1 MMNLDNIS
9 KSLENVLFKD
19 FNQYI
24 EEILLTF
31 LLPQSTIKR
40 LFSKT
45 ESNFKNESI
54 EVYRR
59 AIFINN
65 IELLDKDSFQKL
77 ESNLSSV
84 YRLIILVNRDRI
96 ICKDSVTDEVIE
108 FHPKD
113 IFKHINFFTP
123 LIFGKTDNKD
133 LTTTLGFAELIG
145 RLNNSLSLD
154 EKNNSNTIEEQIIDY
169 SLLLIYISFIKS
181 IVKDNEIKKCFN
193 WIFSANEKDYNS
205 LINALFDAIFN
216 DNKQEKL
223 FSNLPY
229 FGNYNYKKGSLP
241 NINTLSFEISSKIL
255 CYDLENIDP
264 EILGSLIYKLTQ
276 DDKKSSIYGHYT
288 TFTNV
293 AKVLNPLFISNYER
307 LIKENKGKKETLLG
321 LRKELLSLYFFDPT
335 NGPGC
340 FLSSALNSVAA
351 LLEQLDNTIDE
362 VLNEKISISNF
373 VGLVD
378 NTLSLKLSQLTLWV
392 SYIQYLVKYDS
403 INEKL
408 MLETFDSIKLFK
420 GNQLGT
426 DWLKICPNYGK
437 TFIIGSPIFKGA
449 KKISAAEKKEMQMVF
464 GTTKLADTDFSSCWL
479 YKAATYIG
487 DTTSQAALV
496 VTNSVCQG
504 SQVPFVWNRIYDIGC
519 EISFAY
525 RSFKWKN
532 SSKFSTG
539 VSVIIIGLESKKHQ
553 KNIKYLFADNRILST
568 DSIGP
573 YLINSTRTI
582 VKERTKPLSEE
593 LPLMQKGNMPY
604 DNQNLL
610 LSKGERQKLLNTNPE
625 ASVFI
630 KKIVGSKEFI
640 QKKERWCL
648 WIKSDELNEAMKI
661 PEIAKRIEKV
671 RDFRLSKNDASA
683 KRLADRPY
691 QFREF
696 RSTTSITLVVPSVS
710 SENRPYIPIGFI
722 NEDTIVSNLAFA
734 IYNCEPWIFGLISSR
749 IHMAWIRTVCG
760 NLETRLRYSSGLG
773 YNTFPFPKIS
783 EEKKNQIASLVFE
796 IISLQENYCEISFGE
811 LYNDLPEDLK
821 ILHNYLDDEVD
832 SCYQKEKF
840 MSDTERIK
848 VLFNLYESNT
858 Q

>member
-1 MMNLDNIS
+1 MKSLDNIS
-9 KSLENVLFKD
+9 KSLENILFKD
-19 FNQYI
+19 FKQFI
-24 EEILLTF
+24 EEILVAF
-31 LLPQSTIKR
+31 LLPQNTIKR
-40 LFSKT
+40 LFSNT
-45 ESNFKNESI
+45 ESKFKNENI
-54 EVYRR
+54 AVYRR
-59 AIFINN
+59 AIFFNN
-65 IELLDKDSFQKL
+65 IESLSKDSFPKL
-77 ESNLSSV
+77 EANLSSV
-84 YRLIILVNRDRI
+84 YRLIILVKSDKI
-96 ICKDSVTDEVIE
+96 ICKDSVTDEMIE
-108 FHPKD
+108 FHPED

-123 LIFGKTDNKD
+123 LIFGKTDDKD
-133 LTTTLGFAELIG
+133 LTTTLGFAELVG

-154 EKNNSNTIEEQIIDY
+154 EENISNNIQDQIIDY
-169 SLLLIYISFIKS
+169 SLSLIYISFIKS

-193 WIFSANEKDYNS
+193 WIFSANERDYNS
-205 LINALFDAIFN
+205 LINGLFDAIFN
-216 DNKQEKL
+216 NNRQTKL
-223 FSNLPY
+223 FSDLPY
-229 FGNYNYKKGSLP
+229 FGNYNYKNDSLP
-241 NINTLSFEISSKIL
+241 NINSMSFEISSKIL
-255 CYDLENIDP
+255 CYDLEKIDP
-264 EILGSLIYKLTQ
+264 EVLGSLIYKLTQ
-276 DDKKSSIYGHYT
+276 DDKNSGIYGHYT

-293 AKVLNPLFISNYER
+293 AKVLNPLFIFNYER
-307 LIKENKGKKETLLG
+307 LIQENKGKKEVLFG
-321 LRKELLSLYFFDPT
+321 LRKELLSLTFFDPT

-340 FLSSALNSVAA
+340 FLSSALNSMVT
-351 LLEQLDNTIDE
+351 LLEQLDNEIDE
-362 VLNEKISISNF
+362 VQNEKIAISNF

-378 NTLSLKLSQLTLWV
+378 NALSFKLSQLTLWV
-392 SYIQYLVKYDS
+392 SYIQYLVKYDAIS
-403 INEKL
+403 EEL
-408 MLETFDSIKLFK
+408 MLETFKSTKLYK
-420 GNQLGT
+420 GNQLET
-426 DWLKICPNYGK
+426 DWLKTCPNNGK
-437 TFIIGSPIFKGA
+437 SFIIGSPVFKGA
-449 KKISAAEKKEMQMVF
+449 KKISATEKKEMQTVF

-479 YKAATYIG
+479 YKAATYIA

-504 SQVPFVWNRIYDIGC
+504 SQVPFVWNRIYDSGC

-539 VSVIIIGLESKKHQ
+539 VSVIIVGLGSEKHQ
-553 KNIKYLFADNRILST
+553 KSIKYLFADNKILST

-573 YLINSTRTI
+573 YLINSTKTI

-610 LSKGERQKLLNTNPE
+610 LSKGEKQKLLSSNPE

-640 QKKERWCL
+640 QKKERWCI
-648 WIKSDELNEAMKI
+648 WINSEELNEAMKI
-661 PEIAKRIEKV
+661 PEIAMRIEKV
-671 RDFRLSKNDASA
+671 RNFRLSKNDTSA
-683 KRLADRPY
+683 RRLADRPY

-696 RSTTSITLVVPSVS
+696 RSTTSTTLVVPSVS

-783 EEKKNQIASLVFE
+783 EEKKNQITSLVFD
-796 IISLQENYCEISFGE
+796 ISSLQENYSEKSLGE

-832 SCYQKEKF
+832 SCYQIEKF
-840 MSDTERIK
+840 SSDTERIK
-848 VLFNLYESNT
+848 VLFNLYEANT